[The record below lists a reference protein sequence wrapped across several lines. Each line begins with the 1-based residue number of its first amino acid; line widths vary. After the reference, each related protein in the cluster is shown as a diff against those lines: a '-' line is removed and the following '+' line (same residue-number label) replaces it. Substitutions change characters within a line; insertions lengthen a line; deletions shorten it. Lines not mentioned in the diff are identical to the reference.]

1 MSTVSDNSNVHDQ
14 RRAADHE
21 SFLSHRK
28 MRWAKIA
35 ASLSG
40 IFFLGYLLI
49 DQQPRPNGGSWYGYF
64 LGTVGFGLII
74 WLSWLGVRKRKMTEG
89 HWSLKAWTS
98 AHVYLGLSLL
108 VIGTLHTGFQL
119 GWNVHTLAWVL
130 MVIVIISGIYGVA
143 AYATLP
149 SRLSATRKEMTR
161 SQMVE
166 ALDAINRQLEQA
178 AQPLDRYHANQVVS
192 ALQQDPFGA
201 SVITRLTGS
210 YKKCATSK
218 ALEELSDLN
227 AAKKDQLGP
236 EAKVISLLQKR
247 AVQLSQIRKHMRVK
261 ALLEIWLLIHVPA
274 TAALIATLI
283 AHVISVFY
291 YWG

>member
-1 MSTVSDNSNVHDQ
+1 MDQCPCLFGTFLTGNGNSAY
-14 RRAADHE
+14 R
-21 SFLSHRK
+21 F
-28 MRWAKIA
+28 
-35 ASLSG
+35 
-40 IFFLGYLLI
+40 
-49 DQQPRPNGGSWYGYF
+49 
-64 LGTVGFGLII
+64 
-74 WLSWLGVRKRKMTEG
+74 
-89 HWSLKAWTS
+89 S
-98 AHVYLGLSLL
+98 A
-108 VIGTLHTGFQL
+108 

-218 ALEELSDLN
+218 ALEEFSDLN

-236 EAKVISLLQKR
+236 EAKVISLLQKGR
-247 AVQLSQIRKHMRVK
+247 CSSVK
-261 ALLEIWLLIHVPA
+261 YENICVLKLFWK
-274 TAALIATLI
+274 
-283 AHVISVFY
+283 Y
-291 YWG
+291 GC